1 MKAILFLVFAILVVN
16 PDISFAQSKAD
27 WTFYG
32 PQFSYVDGK
41 ITDSQLS
48 ITDVTDFKILKNGA
62 FIFTSKKG
70 PVTVLKNGNV
80 KVLEKVFNTT
90 GTVKSGMNISGTLHV
105 AVDKSDNL
113 FLQVDNTRLFMIES
127 KYFNGGEFNP
137 NNLDVIPARRLKEED
152 GFIYKTITA
161 LESDSKGDIWVRGD
175 ISDIKNTFNRDFD
188 YRNGI
193 AKFDGTKWET
203 TNFNPGMS
211 KPVALVVFDE
221 ADNAILEFP
230 AMKNETLLYSR
241 PNQVNPG
248 DNPVVGRGVPSEVG
262 SPVAMDFYNGAVYIA
277 NSTSVAVQRN
287 GQWNKISTLPLT
299 NIADMK
305 VDKTGFVWIASNEGI
320 TCVRPNGAQYQIT
333 SKNSILPANL
343 IRKIAIDDQNK
354 KWFVSD
360 GGLVGYKEPAAP
372 KQGMSIYTRLNSNYF
387 DGKIQGIQKFESDLL
402 LLNNDY
408 GLLRFD
414 GSNFKQET
422 PNSMGGMVFNDL
434 TVGKDGKAYV
444 GTYRYLHTFDGK
456 NYEKVEWNEEIGK
469 QVIAV
474 VTDDKNILW
483 IGFDGISKFENGTW
497 QNFNKK
503 NAGLSSNTV
512 YKLFKDSKGN
522 LWGALSDGIVK
533 YDGATW
539 TSFTKKTT
547 EIALRNMI
555 GFAETRDGKVW
566 FCNGSKLVETDGTT
580 MKEVPNFKSVGTI
593 RNMISQDDGSLLIAT
608 EENGIAKVKE
618 GTVTFINQA
627 SGLPSNSITR
637 IFKDTDN
644 SVWVSF
650 GSPPPAASIS
660 SVFDRPTPGASAPPA
675 PNPKEVFTK
684 KLKDSDIQFGLVK
697 ITGSL

>member
-1 MKAILFLVFAILVVN
+1 MKNNMKRIFLLFFIIQVAQQST
-16 PDISFAQSKAD
+16 SFAQLKAD

-41 ITDSQLS
+41 ITDSQFSL
-48 ITDVTDFKILKNGA
+48 TDVIDFKILKNGA

-70 PVTVLKNGNV
+70 PVTVLKNGSV

-90 GTVKSGMNISGTLHV
+90 GALKSGMSIGGTQHI
-105 AVDKSDNL
+105 AVDKSGNL
-113 FLQVDNTRLFMIES
+113 FLQVDNTRLFMIDS
-127 KYFNGGEFNP
+127 KYFNGGELDP
-137 NNLDVIPARRLKEED
+137 NNLGTIPARRIQEEE

-161 LESDSKGDIWVRGD
+161 LVSDPKGDIWVRGD
-175 ISDIKNTFNRDFD
+175 VSDVKNAFIRDFD
-188 YRNGI
+188 YKNGI

-203 TNFNPGMS
+203 THFNSAMS
-211 KPVALVVFDE
+211 EPAALVAFDE

-230 AMKNETLLYSR
+230 ALKGGAILYSR
-241 PNQVNPG
+241 LNQVKPGENPIV
-248 DNPVVGRGVPSEVG
+248 DKGVPSEVG
-262 SPVAMDFYNGAVYIA
+262 SPVAMDFYDGAVYLA

-287 GQWNKISTLPLT
+287 REWKKISTVPLT
-299 NIADMK
+299 NIVDMK
-305 VDKTGFVWIASNEGI
+305 VDKAGFVWIASNEGI
-320 TCVRPNGAQYQIT
+320 TCIRPNGAQYQIT
-333 SKNSILPANL
+333 SKNSILPTNL
-343 IRKIAIDDQNK
+343 VRKIAIDDQNK

-360 GGLVGYKEPAAP
+360 GGLVGYKEPAEP
-372 KQGMSIYTRLNSNYF
+372 KQGMSVYTRLNSNYF
-387 DGKIQGIQKFESDLL
+387 DGKIQGIVKFENDLL
-402 LLNNDY
+402 LLNNEY

-422 PNSMGGMVFNDL
+422 PNSMGGMFFNDL
-434 TVGKDGKAYV
+434 TVGKDGKVYI
-444 GTYRYLHTFDGK
+444 GTYRYLHTYDGK
-456 NYEKVEWNEEIGK
+456 NYEKVEWNEDIGK

-474 VTDDKNILW
+474 ITDEKNSVW
-483 IGFDGISKFENGTW
+483 IGFDGISKFENGAW

-503 NAGLSSNTV
+503 NAGLPSNTV

-522 LWGALSDGIVK
+522 LWGVLNDGIVK

-547 EIALRNMI
+547 EIGLRNMI
-555 GFAETRDGKVW
+555 GFAETKDGKIW

-580 MKEVPNFKSVGTI
+580 MKEVPNFKSVGAI

-608 EENGIAKVKE
+608 EEKGIAKVKD
-618 GTVTFINQA
+618 GIVTFINQA

-644 SVWVSF
+644 AVWVSF
-650 GSPPPAASIS
+650 GSPPPAPSIS
-660 SVFDRPTPGASAPPA
+660 SVFNQPAPPA

-684 KLKDSDIQFGLVK
+684 KLQDFDIQFGLLK
-697 ITGSL
+697 IIGPL